1 MCVRVYDDL
10 KKRESNNPTIGILL
24 CANKDNTIVKYSS
37 INENNNLFVSKYQMY
52 LSIEQELKDE
62 IERDLLELQ
71 EKI

>member
-62 IERDLLELQ
+62 IGRDLLELQ

>member
-10 KKRESNNPTIGILL
+10 KKRESNNPTIRILL